1 MQTYSQT
8 WAAKHIRL
16 AKAHIDAVNVG
27 QDIMRYFLEETTIT
41 HENPISSVSTDVE
54 GRAEISYPE
63 ETGCMLKRAVQ
74 GSRQRQTDLDF

>member
-1 MQTYSQT
+1 
-8 WAAKHIRL
+8 
-16 AKAHIDAVNVG
+16 
-27 QDIMRYFLEETTIT
+27 MRYFLEETIIT